1 MKDDISRKIGILF
14 LAVFCF
20 LLFRQNIDMPSLFIF
35 VLIPGLMIVN
45 LFRLNRVE
53 KKLDKLLEEKEG
65 NDGSGSMDDL
75 P

>member
-1 MKDDISRKIGILF
+1 MKDDLSRKIGILF
-14 LAVFCF
+14 LAVLCF
-20 LLFRQNIDMPSLFIF
+20 LLFGRDSGMAGLFIF
-35 VLIPGLMIVN
+35 VLIPGLMIDN
-45 LFRLNRVE
+45 LLRLNRVE

>member
-14 LAVFCF
+14 LAALCF
-20 LLFRQNIDMPSLFIF
+20 LLFWRNINMPSLFIF